1 MPQPRSATRTRP
13 PSNDPLA
20 DLRPADDTPA
30 GHTPNTPA
38 EPEGT
43 DTLRPV
49 ASQDFHDQ
57 AKAEIVAAFHLDQ
70 VATGMLHKGGTC
82 ACRYLADLALRT
94 ALGAPQEPEPF
105 QTTGMDPEDP
115 EDG

>member
-13 PSNDPLA
+13 PTNDPLA

-43 DTLRPV
+43 DALRPV

-82 ACRYLADLALRT
+82 GCRYLADLALRT
-94 ALGAPQEPEPF
+94 ALGAPQEPVQAEE
-105 QTTGMDPEDP
+105 DPEDP
-115 EDG
+115 QGAQDG